1 MKSYELRFV
10 QFSHFSAKEFMTAT
24 QLATS
29 SGDTS
34 QYHILLELVHTILA
48 KACLS
53 VEFSVLLRVDDCVE
67 QSGVRNNSSLAKYV
81 AQHWVAHAQV
91 DKVSSCLQRAME
103 YLFDPNKPY
112 FAAWLKLNDIDTN
125 CSRLNRLPL
134 HTLVEIWRYSIPLYY
149 ATLCGFQDL
158 VEHLTVND
166 PKHVNAK
173 GNHLTPLVAALA
185 AGIFRQQSFSVTMRP
200 GCNLRRP
207 NSDRSS
213 KAQPSG
219 PGPVTTSQP

>member
-1 MKSYELRFV
+1 
-10 QFSHFSAKEFMTAT
+10 MTAT

-125 CSRLNRLPL
+125 SPAD
-134 HTLVEIWRYSIPLYY
+134 SIFYQFTPWSKSNATPLYY
-149 ATLCGFQDL
+149 AALCGFQDL

-200 GCNLRRP
+200 GCNLRWP